1 MADDNTDVFIYT
13 GEVEVPDDDDD
24 YEGVVV
30 PEDVVRVR
38 VHPSVTVIPGRA
50 FYKQQ
55 KLKEVELCEGLL
67 EIEGQAFFGC
77 YSLKNIKIPST
88 VIAIDTQALWEC
100 TSLKNIIIPTGVK
113 RIGAQAFAHMQTN
126 IQLPNSIESIGR
138 YAFACNENITKFR
151 MPPLIASTS
160 VGMFS
165 ACYGI
170 FSIEILESVTEIEM
184 LSFSACI
191 LYGMWLYRRLQELVG
206 MLLGMFIFD
215 IVEISNNCLTQRL
228 HVHVK
233 LSMH

>member
-77 YSLKNIKIPST
+77 FSLKNIKLPST
-88 VIAIDTQALWEC
+88 VIAIGTQALWEC

-113 RIGAQAFAHMQTN
+113 
-126 IQLPNSIESIGR
+126 
-138 YAFACNENITKFR
+138 
-151 MPPLIASTS
+151 
-160 VGMFS
+160 
-165 ACYGI
+165 
-170 FSIEILESVTEIEM
+170 
-184 LSFSACI
+184 
-191 LYGMWLYRRLQELVG
+191 
-206 MLLGMFIFD
+206 
-215 IVEISNNCLTQRL
+215 
-228 HVHVK
+228 
-233 LSMH
+233 